1 MPTISPNYEAIFPDL
16 TLLFDESCETRKD
29 AAERVLAE
37 FEYHD
42 PDNTEPLDF
51 SSSLY
56 QIMRILAYMTIMQDF
71 PQTALDKLLG
81 YLKAVPVR
89 VKLSSS
95 NWEKDCTEA
104 HMAVSRMLTL
114 APPRQLS
121 YTENQMHS
129 SLVGLIE
136 QTQYLRQD
144 ASGCGDVIYYIN
156 GQQTQRIRID

>member
-1 MPTISPNYEAIFPDL
+1 MPIISPNYEVIFPDL
-16 TLLFDESCETRKD
+16 TLLFDVSCASRKD

-42 PDNTEPLDF
+42 LDNTEPLDF

-56 QIMRILAYMTIMQDF
+56 QIMCILAYMVIMQDF
-71 PQTALDKLLG
+71 PQTALDALLG
-81 YLKAVPVR
+81 YLKAVPIR

-95 NWEKDCTEA
+95 NWKEDCTKA

-121 YTENQMHS
+121 DTDNQMHS
-129 SLVGLIE
+129 SLVGLVE

-144 ASGCGDVIYYIN
+144 SSGCGDIIYYIN
-156 GQQTQRIRID
+156 GQQTQRINTD